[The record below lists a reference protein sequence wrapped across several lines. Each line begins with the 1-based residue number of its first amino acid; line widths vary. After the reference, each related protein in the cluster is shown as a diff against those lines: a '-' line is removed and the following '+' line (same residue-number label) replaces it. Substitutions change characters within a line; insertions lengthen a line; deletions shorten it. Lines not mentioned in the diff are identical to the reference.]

1 MNTTTPTMPSAKQP
15 TTMTST
21 PTPASLMG
29 SSLMVEVEKKDLL
42 NLLGKTQNIVE
53 KRNTMPVLI
62 NVLLEAKDGVLKVF
76 ATDLEVS
83 LTDQVPTLKEKAGKV
98 AVSAKS
104 LFEIVKELDDGP
116 VTLTKRDNNWL
127 EIKQRKSVF
136 NLVGIAADEYPV
148 FPSYATEDF
157 MTVASSVFADMIEKT
172 IYSVSNDETRYYLN
186 GVFFER
192 VQKDGK
198 NSFRMVATDGFRLSI
213 VDREMPLSKEQS
225 QSAFPATGVIIPRK
239 GLFEIRKMLETIEGD
254 FDLAVEGSQLVVR
267 RGSTVLMVRLI
278 EGKFPSYQQFIPQS
292 VPNRVQIPRETL
304 LSCLKRVSLLSN
316 QKYKGVT
323 LALTNGRLEITSN
336 NPELGDAKEEI
347 EIDYKGAELKIG
359 FNARYMLDVLNSFDD
374 EGVDLHLNDQ
384 LSPGLMR
391 PHNDQSYTCVVMPM
405 RI

>member
-1 MNTTTPTMPSAKQP
+1 M
-15 TTMTST
+15 
-21 PTPASLMG
+21 
-29 SSLMVEVEKKDLL
+29 SSMQIEVEKKDLL
-42 NLLGKTQNIVE
+42 SLLGKTQNIVE

-83 LTDQVPTLKEKAGKV
+83 LTDQIPTLKEKPGKV

-136 NLVGIAADEYPV
+136 NLVGIAAEEYPV
-148 FPSYATEDF
+148 FPSYATKDF
-157 MTVASSVFADMIEKT
+157 MTINASVFADMIEKT

-192 VQKDGK
+192 ITKDGATT
-198 NSFRMVATDGFRLSI
+198 FRMVATDGFRLSI
-213 VDREMPLSKEQS
+213 VDREMKLADAQKTA
-225 QSAFPATGVIIPRK
+225 AFPATGVIIPRK

-292 VPNRVQIPRETL
+292 VPNRVQVPRDIL
-304 LSCLKRVSLLSN
+304 LSSLKRVSLLSN
-316 QKYKGVT
+316 QKYKGIT
-323 LALTNGRLEITSN
+323 LALTGGPAGGSAGGRMEITSN

-347 EIDYKGAELKIG
+347 EVEYKGGDIKIG

-391 PHNDQSYTCVVMPM
+391 PQHDQAYTCVVMPM

>member
-1 MNTTTPTMPSAKQP
+1 MMIE
-15 TTMTST
+15 
-21 PTPASLMG
+21 L
-29 SSLMVEVEKKDLL
+29 EKKDLL

-62 NVLLEAKDGVLKVF
+62 NVLLEAKDGLLKVF

-104 LFEIVKELDDGP
+104 LFEIVKELDEGP
-116 VTLTKRDNNWL
+116 VTLTKKDNNWL

-136 NLVGIAADEYPV
+136 NIVGIAAEEYPV
-148 FPSYATEDF
+148 FPSYATKDF
-157 MTVASSVFADMIEKT
+157 MTIGASLFADMIEKT

-192 VQKDGK
+192 INGDATKVDKDGK
-198 NSFRMVATDGFRLSI
+198 GGGTVFRMVATDGFRLSV
-213 VDREMPLSKEQS
+213 VDREIKLSETQKQA
-225 QSAFPATGVIIPRK
+225 AFPAAGVIIPRK
-239 GLFEIRKMLETIEGD
+239 GLFEIRKMLETVEGD

-292 VPNRVQIPRETL
+292 VPNRVQVPRDVL

-316 QKYKGVT
+316 QKYKGIT
-323 LALTNGRLEITSN
+323 LALTGGRMEITSN

-347 EIDYKGAELKIG
+347 EVEYKGTDIKIG

-374 EGVDLHLNDQ
+374 DGVDLHLNDQ

-391 PHNDQSYTCVVMPM
+391 PRNDQSYTCVVMPM

>member
-1 MNTTTPTMPSAKQP
+1 MQI
-15 TTMTST
+15 
-21 PTPASLMG
+21 
-29 SSLMVEVEKKDLL
+29 EVEKKDLL
-42 NLLGKTQNIVE
+42 SLLGKTQNIVE
-53 KRNTMPVLI
+53 KRNTMPVLV
-62 NVLLEAKDGVLKVF
+62 NVLLEAKDGLLKVF

-104 LFEIVKELDDGP
+104 LFEIIKELEDGP

-136 NLVGIAADEYPV
+136 NLVGIAAEEYPV
-148 FPSYATEDF
+148 FPSYATKDF
-157 MTVASSVFADMIEKT
+157 MTINSSVFADMIEKT

-192 VQKDGK
+192 INKD
-198 NSFRMVATDGFRLSI
+198 NVSTFRMVATDGFRLSI
-213 VDREMPLSKEQS
+213 VDREMKLSEPQR

-292 VPNRVQIPRETL
+292 VPNRVQVPRDAL

-316 QKYKGVT
+316 QKYKGIT
-323 LALTNGRLEITSN
+323 LALTGGSAGGRMEITSN

-347 EIDYKGAELKIG
+347 EVEYKGGDIKIG

-391 PHNDQSYTCVVMPM
+391 PQHDQAYTCVVMPI

>member
-1 MNTTTPTMPSAKQP
+1 MMI
-15 TTMTST
+15 
-21 PTPASLMG
+21 
-29 SSLMVEVEKKDLL
+29 EVEKKDLL
-42 NLLGKTQNIVE
+42 GLLGKTQNIVE

-83 LTDQVPTLKEKAGKV
+83 LTDQIPTLKEKAGKV

-116 VTLTKRDNNWL
+116 LTLTKRDNNWL

-136 NLVGIAADEYPV
+136 NLVGIAAEEYPV
-148 FPSYATEDF
+148 FPSYATKDF
-157 MTVASSVFADMIEKT
+157 MTIKAATFADMIEKT

-192 VQKDGK
+192 LNKDGK
-198 NSFRMVATDGFRLSI
+198 SVFRMVATDGFRLSI
-213 VDREMPLSKEQS
+213 VDREMALTQAQVT
-225 QSAFPATGVIIPRK
+225 QSAFPAAGVIIPRK
-239 GLFEIRKMLETIEGD
+239 GLFEIKKMLETIEGD

-292 VPNRVQIPRETL
+292 VPNRVQIPREIL
-304 LSCLKRVSLLSN
+304 LSSLKRVSLLSN
-316 QKYKGVT
+316 QKYKGIT
-323 LALTNGRLEITSN
+323 LALTGGRMEITSN

-347 EIDYKGAELKIG
+347 EVDYKGGDIKIG

-374 EGVDLHLNDQ
+374 DGVDLHLNDQ

-391 PHNDQSYTCVVMPM
+391 PRNDQSYTCVVMPM